1 MILPPFE
8 LHRPRSL
15 GEAVELAARLGTD
28 FDFIAGG
35 TDLLQNYKNR
45 IHPKPHLISLMHIP
59 GMTEITP
66 SRIGALARLADIE
79 RCAELKEKLPGF
91 VEAASKVAT
100 PLVRESAT
108 LGGNLLV
115 ETRCYYLN
123 QSEFWRASKGSC
135 LKAEGHQCLVVPQ
148 EKTCYATFSSDVAPM
163 LVALDAE
170 IELAGPGG
178 SRRIPL
184 AGLYQGDGIERTI
197 KRRDEIIVAVH
208 LPAAASSFRSA
219 YRKLRIRDSFD
230 YPDLGVAIAARVS
243 GSSLAE
249 LKVVLTAVGT
259 VPQDLSAALA
269 DFCGKPVDGTLL
281 REIAKRARESSKP
294 VKNVSM
300 SPTYRK
306 QMVEVFVRRML
317 EELVAPVE
325 PRQLN

>member
-1 MILPPFE
+1 MILPSFD
-8 LHRPRSL
+8 LHRPKTL
-15 GEAVELAARLGTD
+15 GEALELAGRFGAD

-59 GMTEITP
+59 GLTEVSPT
-66 SRIGALARLADIE
+66 RIGALARLADIE
-79 RCAELKEKLPGF
+79 RHEELKEKLPGF

-115 ETRCYYLN
+115 ETRCFYLN

-135 LKAEGHQCLVVPQ
+135 LKAEGNTCLVVPQ
-148 EKTCYATFSSDVAPM
+148 EKVCYATFSSDVAPM

-170 IELAGPGG
+170 IELAGPVGT
-178 SRRIPL
+178 RRLPL
-184 AGLYQGDGIERTI
+184 SDLYQGDGIERTV
-197 KRRDEIIVAVH
+197 KLREEILVAIH
-208 LPAAASSFRSA
+208 LPESAPTFRTA

-230 YPDLGVAIAARVS
+230 YPDLGVAIAARVHE
-243 GSSLAE
+243 GTLAD
-249 LKVVLTAVGT
+249 LRVVLTAVGT

-269 DFCGKPVDGTLL
+269 DFRGRPVSPELL
-281 REIAKRARESSKP
+281 REIAKKARDTAKP

-306 QMVEVFVRRML
+306 QMVEVFVRRLL
-317 EELVAPVE
+317 EEIALPVE
-325 PRQLN
+325 PRQVN